1 MPLLPTLSLAAC
13 VACASF
19 AAPPKP
25 ALARVDPT
33 AVTAFTT
40 DREYRILRYAGH
52 AFPYRLVR
60 GVPTLQEPS
69 APAGPGLVRCVSNR
83 GRGRI
88 AWADLAHHL
97 ALAAWPKGKT
107 TPFMGTLYR
116 ASGRWELLVTEG
128 ADELAPVRGL
138 PLAGFPGTTA
148 REGQVLIIG
157 HLDDA
162 LESADQRNEAF
173 LVVDRME
180 WLGAEGSGPA
190 ARKAAPG
197 VPRSRGPRPPLAV
210 QAPASGDPGR
220 QGLVPQ
226 RPEEPAQ

>member
-1 MPLLPTLSLAAC
+1 MTLLRMLPLAAC
-13 VACASF
+13 VAF

-25 ALARVDPT
+25 APRCVDPT

-69 APAGPGLVRCVSNR
+69 APAGSGRVRCVSNR

-107 TPFMGTLYR
+107 TPFMGILSRT
-116 ASGRWELLVTEG
+116 SGRWELLVTEIT
-128 ADELAPVRGL
+128 DEMAQIRGL
-138 PLAGFPGTTA
+138 PLAGFPDATA
-148 REGQVLIIG
+148 REGHVLIIG
-157 HLDDA
+157 HLDDT
-162 LESADQRNEAF
+162 LESADQRNEAY

-180 WLGAEGSGPA
+180 WIGPKGSGPA
-190 ARKAAPG
+190 
-197 VPRSRGPRPPLAV
+197 S
-210 QAPASGDPGR
+210 
-220 QGLVPQ
+220 
-226 RPEEPAQ
+226 